1 MFFFKPKKYISCDRL
16 EHGLHIDYDGLL
28 YCCFFSHSDANYLP
42 VAKICSDFK
51 KSFKMLINTR
61 KKDLKK
67 ISSGEIPLRCRGC
80 SQLKIKDWVSN
91 NKIKYLSFTANKRC
105 NANCIYCTTHL
116 NKKFWNSIPDIR
128 IYDTLL
134 DLVNKNKI
142 DNNCDIH
149 IGGGEPTLHCE
160 FPKIIDLFVDRLNAT
175 MKIYSSGII
184 YSDAILKALKS
195 NRCILSISLDSGNKE
210 LYKKIKNVDKFDE
223 VVQNISKYCNSL
235 EIKERELF
243 VEMKY
248 VILPDI
254 NDSEE
259 YVLEFLNLVKKL
271 GGPSVRCDINWDWLK
286 QYKTDVKKRTNLFK
300 IMKFMEVQSK
310 NMNLPFCFYAEPQA
324 LIEAYKQEYDEII
337 LDI

>member
-1 MFFFKPKKYISCDRL
+1 M
-16 EHGLHIDYDGLL
+16 
-28 YCCFFSHSDANYLP
+28 
-42 VAKICSDFK
+42 
-51 KSFKMLINTR
+51 
-61 KKDLKK
+61 
-67 ISSGEIPLRCRGC
+67 
-80 SQLKIKDWVSN
+80 
-91 NKIKYLSFTANKRC
+91 
-105 NANCIYCTTHL
+105 
-116 NKKFWNSIPDIR
+116 
-128 IYDTLL
+128 
-134 DLVNKNKI
+134 VNKNKI

-271 GGPSVRCDINWDWLK
+271 GAPSVRCDINWDWLK

-300 IMKFMEVQSK
+300 IMKFMEIQCK
-310 NMNLPFCFYAEPQA
+310 KMNLPFCFYAEPQA
-324 LIEAYKQEYDEII
+324 LIEAYKQEYDGII